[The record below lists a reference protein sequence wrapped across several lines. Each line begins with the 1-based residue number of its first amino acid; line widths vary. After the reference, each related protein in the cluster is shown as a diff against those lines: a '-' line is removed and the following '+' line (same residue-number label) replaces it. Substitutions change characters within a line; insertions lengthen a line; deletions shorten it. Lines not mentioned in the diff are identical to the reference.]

1 MIWMKNRVL
10 EGYFF
15 VIICILGDPFFDSLC
30 FGVII
35 HHAIFAECRWDWLHF
50 KEQTAIF
57 FFCFCHLAFSDWVYK
72 GRFFGDP
79 VCRCVW
85 CMSSK
90 RFDFLKFVQ
99 ELDIRLIDVHV
110 LFIELMSKRFAF
122 SLFDVC
128 ELCMSGVIIMQ
139 LMFSIFS
146 DLSQFPQMIFV
157 GSD

>member
-1 MIWMKNRVL
+1 
-10 EGYFF
+10 
-15 VIICILGDPFFDSLC
+15 
-30 FGVII
+30 
-35 HHAIFAECRWDWLHF
+35 
-50 KEQTAIF
+50 
-57 FFCFCHLAFSDWVYK
+57 
-72 GRFFGDP
+72 
-79 VCRCVW
+79 
-85 CMSSK
+85 MSSK

-157 GSD
+157 GSELD